1 MTGPTNTPPTPFD
14 WLLREIRHIVREE
27 LATAQSNGSNM
38 MTTADTLL
46 TAKET
51 AILMNVTP
59 RWLYRHAAKLPFTRR
74 INRKTLRFSE
84 AGIRRWVA
92 TKKPPTR

>member
-1 MTGPTNTPPTPFD
+1 MIEPKNTPPTPFD
-14 WLLREIRHIVREE
+14 WLLHEIRQIVREE
-27 LATAQSNGSNM
+27 LDTAQSNGSNM
-38 MTTADTLL
+38 MTTTDTLL

-51 AILMNVTP
+51 AMLMNVTP

-92 TKKPPTR
+92 TKKPSAR